1 MKKMEWERV
10 YYKGKYQFIAYN
22 TNDCIVIETGVD
34 VSDDVSNKNLW
45 QKITDSFPS
54 ACSYRSF
61 LRAFK
66 EAKLERKLYGKYE
79 RCA

>member
-34 VSDDVSNKNLW
+34 VSDDVSNKKSMAENH
-45 QKITDSFPS
+45 
-54 ACSYRSF
+54 R
-61 LRAFK
+61 
-66 EAKLERKLYGKYE
+66 
-79 RCA
+79 

>member
-54 ACSYRSF
+54 A
-61 LRAFK
+61 
-66 EAKLERKLYGKYE
+66 
-79 RCA
+79 